1 MHNMQSATG
10 MELKSTEPIE
20 CDIRLEKST
29 SESAFF
35 NNEPLNLSIVLIG
48 YGRNLRMIKNN
59 MNEKV
64 KCYLA
69 K

>member
-1 MHNMQSATG
+1 MA
-10 MELKSTEPIE
+10 MELNRIEYIE
-20 CDIRLEKST
+20 CDSQLEKST

-35 NNEPLNLSIVLIG
+35 NNEPLNLSKVLID

>member
-1 MHNMQSATG
+1 MHDIRSAMA
-10 MELKSTEPIE
+10 MELNRTEPIE

-35 NNEPLNLSIVLIG
+35 NNEPLNLSKVLID
-48 YGRNLRMIKNN
+48 YDRYLRMIKNK
-59 MNEKV
+59 MNEKM
-64 KCYLA
+64 KCYVA

>member
-1 MHNMQSATG
+1 MHDIQSAMV
-10 MELKSTEPIE
+10 MELKRTEPIE

-35 NNEPLNLSIVLIG
+35 NNEPLNLSIVLID
-48 YGRNLRMIKNN
+48 YDRNLRMIKNK
-59 MNEKV
+59 MNEQV
-64 KCYLA
+64 KFYLA